1 MRNYELM
8 VVLNPQLSDSLR
20 KEFVSKV
27 RKMIEEAKGKLENVS
42 ELGSRDLAYKI
53 KRETKG
59 FYLLFNIV
67 LPADKISPIG
77 RKVAIEETV
86 LRHLL
91 VRKD

>member
-8 VVLNPQLSDSLR
+8 IILNPQLSESLR

-27 RKMIEEAKGKLENVS
+27 RKMIEEAKGRLESVS

-59 FYLLFNIV
+59 FYFLLSV
-67 LPADKISPIG
+67 ALPADKISPID
-77 RKVAIEETV
+77 RKIAIEESV